1 MQSSVIF
8 EHWEILLKWRVKI
21 RTGKL
26 VSNERKD
33 VTKQEKDRIF
43 SQRKERRRYKTWKT
57 GFLIKERK
65 RDKYGIEGKKG
76 YAILNRRIKGQE
88 T

>member
-43 SQRKERRRYKTWKT
+43 SQRKERRRYKT
-57 GFLIKERK
+57 
-65 RDKYGIEGKKG
+65 
-76 YAILNRRIKGQE
+76 
-88 T
+88 